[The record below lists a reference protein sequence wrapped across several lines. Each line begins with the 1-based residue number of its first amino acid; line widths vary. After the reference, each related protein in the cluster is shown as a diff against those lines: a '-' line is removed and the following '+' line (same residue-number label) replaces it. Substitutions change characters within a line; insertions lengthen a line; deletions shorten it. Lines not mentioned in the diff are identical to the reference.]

1 MYLSCATAKTFCYA
15 LIPCALAGRFR
26 SGVLRCVLSCILL
39 CALLYLPFSP
49 WIFFFISCCHMI
61 LSDLYHVFGHAF
73 CYVILLI
80 TSPGVLNALWFCYA
94 MAPQDFACYSAMRF
108 SLAILPYYSPSP
120 LLSFAPTLIQLPFHL
135 SPLSP
140 LFQSCSPASPLPP
153 SPLRPA
159 LSLLRLPD
167 LLPAQT
173 LIYIQQGHFYRK
185 ASLCAFL
192 VNIYIYILFPFYLS
206 FASCLT
212 ASHCFL
218 SLNCLFHVIE

>member
-1 MYLSCATAKTFCYA
+1 
-15 LIPCALAGRFR
+15 
-26 SGVLRCVLSCILL
+26 
-39 CALLYLPFSP
+39 
-49 WIFFFISCCHMI
+49 MI
-61 LSDLYHVFGHAF
+61 LSDLYHVFDHAF

-192 VNIYIYILFPFYLS
+192 VNIYIYSVPILSFLRLVPDCKPLFPQSELLISRYWIVRYIW
-206 FASCLT
+206 
-212 ASHCFL
+212 
-218 SLNCLFHVIE
+218 LFNVRMFI